1 MRKSIYYIEIE
12 ASNSKYFEPEVI
24 YEDEWSNICIGG
36 EIFDPIIQEFVPKSF
51 NSFLSTTPN
60 IIKENKYEPSLS
72 GINDDEAL
80 NNDEIRK
87 VEVKYRIP
95 YSTKYV
101 TLNNTEYRLYSKDSN
116 REIDVI
122 EWDKINNIGNVNY
135 FTINTSGLISGNYF
149 VDIKVKTKYEQRIFK
164 NVLKFSK
171 INNITKINR

>member
-1 MRKSIYYIEIE
+1 MKLKKYSKGIYYIEIE
-12 ASNSKYFEPEVI
+12 SSNSKYFEPEVI

-95 YSTKYV
+95 YSTKYI
-101 TLNNTEYRLYSKDSN
+101 TF
-116 REIDVI
+116 
-122 EWDKINNIGNVNY
+122 NIV
-135 FTINTSGLISGNYF
+135 
-149 VDIKVKTKYEQRIFK
+149 
-164 NVLKFSK
+164 
-171 INNITKINR
+171 